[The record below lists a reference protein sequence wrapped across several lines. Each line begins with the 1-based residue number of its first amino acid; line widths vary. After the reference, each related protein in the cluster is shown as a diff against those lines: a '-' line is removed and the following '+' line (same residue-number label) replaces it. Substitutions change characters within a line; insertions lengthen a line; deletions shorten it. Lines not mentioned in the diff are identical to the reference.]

1 MIKYLGYIGC
11 IVCVFC
17 GVASLSPA
25 QTIDDIILMS
35 EQFPPY
41 NFEQDGKLQGI
52 AIDVVARILEQLHS
66 KQRRE
71 DIQIL
76 PWSRSYQLLQKEKNT
91 ALFSMTRTPA
101 REDLFK
107 WVGPL
112 STGKNVLIAKKDRK
126 IRVAS
131 VEDLQAYKIGAVR
144 HDAGEQLAQSL
155 GVKAEM
161 MDITTDARPN
171 IRKLAI
177 GRIDLFAYDENVAKW
192 LMAQEGLNPNDFESV
207 YLLAESVHYIGFH
220 KETPDALILQVQ
232 AALDEIKA
240 SGEYEKILAQYL
252 Q

>member
-1 MIKYLGYIGC
+1 
-11 IVCVFC
+11 
-17 GVASLSPA
+17 
-25 QTIDDIILMS
+25 
-35 EQFPPY
+35 
-41 NFEQDGKLQGI
+41 
-52 AIDVVARILEQLHS
+52 
-66 KQRRE
+66 
-71 DIQIL
+71 
-76 PWSRSYQLLQKEKNT
+76 
-91 ALFSMTRTPA
+91 MTRTPA

-112 STGKNVLIAKKDRK
+112 STGRNVLIAKKDRK